1 MERYEVEQV
10 VKELNKYIEKE
21 LWFDFTV
28 ISLLQD
34 EMIIHGGLS
43 LSYPDIEIKFKGI
56 FFTSLLMDW
65 HTNTSHRSLFLLNA
79 EEERQMNLKLK
90 VEHSHYIFKFLAEEY
105 SEEVEFLIVAK
116 QISYRLLT
124 AKKNI

>member
-65 HTNTSHRSLFLLNA
+65 HANTSHRSLFLLNA

-90 VEHSHYIFKFLAEEY
+90 VEHLHFIFKFLAEEY

-124 AKKNI
+124 VKEDI

>member
-43 LSYPDIEIKFKGI
+43 LSYPDI
-56 FFTSLLMDW
+56 
-65 HTNTSHRSLFLLNA
+65 
-79 EEERQMNLKLK
+79 
-90 VEHSHYIFKFLAEEY
+90 
-105 SEEVEFLIVAK
+105 
-116 QISYRLLT
+116 
-124 AKKNI
+124 

>member
-1 MERYEVEQV
+1 MQRYEVERV
-10 VKELNKYIEKE
+10 VKKLNKYIEKE

-34 EMIIHGGLS
+34 EIIIQGGLS

-65 HTNTSHRSLFLLNA
+65 KTNTSQSSLFLLNG
-79 EEERQMNLKLK
+79 EEEKQMNLKLK
-90 VEHSHYIFKFLAEEY
+90 VEQSHFIFKFLAEAY
-105 SEEVEFLIVAK
+105 SEEVELLIVAK

-124 AKKNI
+124 VKEDI

>member
-1 MERYEVEQV
+1 MQRYEVEQV

-28 ISLLQD
+28 MSLLQD
-34 EMIIHGGLS
+34 EIIIHGGLS
-43 LSYPDIEIKFKGI
+43 LSYPDIEIQFKGI

-65 HTNTSHRSLFLLNA
+65 KTNTSQSSLFLLNG
-79 EEERQMNLKLK
+79 EEAKQMNLKLK
-90 VEHSHYIFKFLAEEY
+90 VEQSHFIFKFLAEAY
-105 SEEVEFLIVAK
+105 SEDVELLIVAQ

-124 AKKNI
+124 VKEDI